1 MGILHWIL
9 TGEWKPIPPDHT
21 ICQQT
26 RRVVPPGYHYCEM
39 CDKHIKD
46 GVRCDY
52 DWGGNCS
59 AAKFSWVRDGGPP
72 VRSGKGALDRIEQQ
86 LKERL
91 KDHQ

>member
-9 TGEWKPIPPDHT
+9 TGEWKPMPQGHV

-26 RRVVPPGYHYCEM
+26 RRVVPLGYHYCEM

-59 AAKFSWVRDGGPP
+59 AAEFSWTRDGGPR
-72 VRSGKGALDRIEQQ
+72 VVSSKSALEH
-86 LKERL
+86 LKRVLQERL
-91 KDHQ
+91 KQ